1 MPDNELTPAQK
12 RHNTMVAKYGEDYA
26 KRIGSKT
33 SKTMREKFTPEQRS
47 EMASR
52 AGKIGGRNS
61 PNKFKVGDERA
72 VRAGRASRPYSRKPR
87 PDDVSDSS
95 E

>member
-1 MPDNELTPAQK
+1 MSDNQLTPAQK
-12 RHNTMVAKYGEDYA
+12 RHQTMVAKYGEDYA
-26 KRIGSKT
+26 KKIGSKT
-33 SKTMREKFTPEQRS
+33 SKTMRTKFTPEQRS

-87 PDDVSDSS
+87 PDDVSESS